1 MKVFVYSKKTSKK
14 VAEIK
19 KVVMVQEI
27 PEDHKIEFVTDSGEV
42 MTFDTKS
49 LKSTIYQN

>member
-19 KVVMVQEI
+19 KVVMVQEL